1 MAGRGRGGRGRGGRP
16 PGRPRRASSS
26 SVESVH
32 AAHVRYVKEAS
43 ILKSLSPSL
52 HSDDWPCFVL
62 NDAVVY
68 QKDWRTLGNLLKV
81 DQQGPLYV
89 RGRLEIDP
97 VDHRGLVRNSH
108 SKPVHIE
115 LSPTHSYSIGYEPIC
130 IWASGGAGWFEINPA
145 PEYQAMYDDMSEA
158 ITLYYEVMKGYEAA
172 KKARR
177 GKKNKAAGP
186 VTLDEVLLKYA
197 VAVGNGVFRSE
208 VDELCD
214 KHHQF
219 LLAQFG
225 KEPKFN
231 WAATSF
237 YHWLKKRHPEADAKN
252 QATPKLPLPVTQAS
266 LRASIESARGTSS
279 SRGTSAQAPSRSRR
293 EISLKQSDEDDVE
306 MKDISESS
314 ASPEPQ
320 PTRQSG
326 HLFDKP
332 LVLTPAAQVKV
343 EAQSTA
349 AHRHSIRDASSPA
362 IQIGSPAPTQSP
374 IEFLLEFCD
383 EVEKDF
389 GHGMA
394 KIKPATIHSKLFYKC
409 SIKDYKAA
417 PEITR
422 FYSRA
427 LLKSLPDRWHVSPF
441 YAWLQEVVDKP
452 FQPHILSLEEI
463 PLRCVRRNTMRKPS
477 SSALFKPGRS
487 SDGPHSDSSSKKG
500 GKHLQPPLV
509 GRRSGKAAGLRLA
522 VKRPLDSDQDTD
534 DRVTKAAKASDS
546 SDYDEDGSSEESDD
560 EVTVKKEGGSG
571 DAEAVRIVVRAENI
585 PSMSPSG
592 PNGTWTCEE
601 PECGYVVR
609 AANEKAGQD
618 LISAHFKYHEDRV
631 AKISLAMDE
640 GTRGHLPISN
650 LLEKIRALGEKS
662 KKDDEVVLNG
672 TVLPDPIKRRLL
684 V

>member
-32 AAHVRYVKEAS
+32 AAHVKYVKESS

-186 VTLDEVLLKYA
+186 VTLDEVLLK
-197 VAVGNGVFRSE
+197 
-208 VDELCD
+208 
-214 KHHQF
+214 
-219 LLAQFG
+219 
-225 KEPKFN
+225 
-231 WAATSF
+231 
-237 YHWLKKRHPEADAKN
+237 
-252 QATPKLPLPVTQAS
+252 
-266 LRASIESARGTSS
+266 
-279 SRGTSAQAPSRSRR
+279 
-293 EISLKQSDEDDVE
+293 
-306 MKDISESS
+306 
-314 ASPEPQ
+314 
-320 PTRQSG
+320 
-326 HLFDKP
+326 
-332 LVLTPAAQVKV
+332 
-343 EAQSTA
+343 
-349 AHRHSIRDASSPA
+349 
-362 IQIGSPAPTQSP
+362 SP

-522 VKRPLDSDQDTD
+522 VKRSLDSDQDTD
-534 DRVTKAAKASDS
+534 DRVTKAAKTSDS

-571 DAEAVRIVVRAENI
+571 DAEAVRIVVRAEKI